1 MQDKQSFLNETDSI
15 STNTV
20 GVESKNNNQLRVL
33 SDTTDTQGVRHV
45 TIQTSATGNDREGYK
60 TAERHAHAWFFVNYE
75 RNFQR
80 LNPETKA
87 KIAVEMTELL
97 IEAGDMDRTWLECS
111 HPAIALGKKRFMFG
125 HHTGLNPT
133 ATEPT
138 WGFEF
143 EILPMGAAN

>member
-1 MQDKQSFLNETDSI
+1 MQDERLFSNETDSI
-15 STNTV
+15 PTNMV

-33 SDTTDTQGVRHV
+33 SDTTDAQGVRHV
-45 TIQTSATGNDREGYK
+45 TIQTTAAGNDREGYK
-60 TAERHAHAWFFVNYE
+60 TAERHAHSWFFVNYD

-80 LNPETKA
+80 LDSEAKA
-87 KIAVEMTELL
+87 EIALEMIEDL
-97 IEAGDMDRTWLECS
+97 IEAGDLDRAWLECS

-138 WGFEF
+138 WGFQF